1 MSVIRLVVPFVE
13 GRAEV
18 DAHALERCAQHLPH
32 PSRDHTSAGLG
43 CEDQMYMQLE
53 NDVSAATKLT

>member
-1 MSVIRLVVPFVE
+1 MIRLVVPLVE

-32 PSRDHTSAGLG
+32 PLGDHTSAVLG
-43 CEDQMYMQLE
+43 REDQMHMELE
-53 NDVSAATKLT
+53 NNMPAATKLT